1 MSKRMTHVLSNSR
14 CVSRGKAALCFL
26 LLAALPVA
34 GAALGILP
42 EWSRADPLHPA
53 PAPARE
59 IALTGARGSYV
70 SCQLEAAP
78 GANGQYTISV
88 ETKGLDVDLFRE
100 WFHWTPAA
108 KAHIPD
114 ALIPVSSPYRS
125 TLPDA
130 ENKIEGQRAQTFWV
144 DIWIPRD
151 ARPGKYAVTA
161 KLESAGSAATARINI
176 DVLNVAAPERDAIAI
191 DHNTYGTSWMFTQY
205 RDPDVYKLIHA
216 YHRLIYEHHGVFHQ
230 LGYGHAGKVGPEFAP
245 VLAGTG
251 KSKHV
256 ADWKPYDEHYGPL
269 LDGSAFASTR
279 RGARPVPFVYL
290 PINPEWPASYL
301 WWGEPGYER
310 EFVNVVSEMERHFR
324 EKGWTQ
330 TRFELFFNHKK
341 RYKGFS
347 WDGDE
352 ARFPADYAFMKEYAR
367 FMKAA
372 VPTDSPVKFVFRAD
386 VSWTMERQFRDLAG
400 VINFWV
406 CGGMLGWY
414 RGAPEMLKSR
424 GDIVWIYGGTP
435 PVTKPLS
442 HMTTDPLRTWLW
454 GVDGYVRWLTTD
466 PGKDPWF
473 NFEGG
478 AEALVYPWRD
488 GPIASM
494 RLKVQRNAIQDINL
508 LDAMK
513 ASRAEVARRFNDTSV
528 DEWWTPR
535 PKLADTDPLD
545 WNNADIDEATPR
557 PPKFANIDADA
568 WRRVRAY
575 VIELASKVAR

>member
-1 MSKRMTHVLSNSR
+1 MKPLYAGSILISACLCAAELS
-14 CVSRGKAALCFL
+14 V
-26 LLAALPVA
+26 
-34 GAALGILP
+34 LP

-53 PAPARE
+53 AAARE
-59 IALTGARGSYV
+59 ISLAGARGSFV
-70 SCQLEAAP
+70 SCQLQAVP
-78 GANGQYTISV
+78 GAAGPYSISV
-88 ETKGLDVDLFRE
+88 DAKGLQADLFRE
-100 WFHWTPAA
+100 WFHWTPPA

-114 ALIPVSSPYRS
+114 ALIPVSNLYRA
-125 TLPDA
+125 TLPDPD
-130 ENKIEGQRAQTFWV
+130 NKIDGQRAQAFWLDV
-144 DIWIPRD
+144 WIPRETT
-151 ARPGKYAVTA
+151 PGKYAITA
-161 KLESAGSAATARINI
+161 KLEPASGGAATALISV
-176 DVLNVAAPERDAIAI
+176 DVLNVIAPERDAIAI
-191 DHNTYGTSWMFTQY
+191 DHNTYGTSWMFDQY
-205 RDPDVYKLIHA
+205 RNPEVYKLIHA
-216 YHRLIYEHHGVFHQ
+216 YHRIIYEHHGVFHQ

-256 ADWKPYDEHYGPL
+256 VDWTQYDRHYGPL
-269 LDGSAFASTR
+269 LDGSAFATTH
-279 RGARPVPFVYL
+279 RGQRPIPFVYL

-367 FMKAA
+367 LMKAA
-372 VPTDSPVKFVFRAD
+372 VPSESPVKFVFRAD

-400 VINFWV
+400 VVNFWV
-406 CGGMLGWY
+406 CGGGMFGWY
-414 RGAPEMLKSR
+414 RGAAETLKSR
-424 GDIVWIYGGTP
+424 GDIVWTYGGTP
-435 PVTKPLS
+435 PVTQPLS

-454 GVDGYVRWLTTD
+454 AVDGYVRWLTTD

-473 NFEGG
+473 NFQGG
-478 AEALVYPWRD
+478 GEALVYPGDRF
-488 GPIASM
+488 GIAEPIPSM
-494 RLKVQRNAIQDINL
+494 RLKVQRNAVQDINL
-508 LDAMK
+508 LDAMRG
-513 ASRAEVARRFNDTSV
+513 SRAEVARRFNDTALE
-528 DEWWTPR
+528 EWWTPR
-535 PKLADTDPLD
+535 PKLADTDPLE
-545 WNNADIDEATPR
+545 WNNTDIDEATPR

-575 VIELASKVAR
+575 VIELAAKEAR